1 MRSKPRPVVV
11 SAAWVLA
18 TIASGLLVRFGPLG
32 LPRFVVKYGGSMLWA
47 LVIYWIVSALL
58 PLRRVWIVAL
68 VAGLVATSVEFLKL
82 YHVPWLDSFRMTVP
96 GILLL
101 GRFFSVWDILAYW
114 LAITVGSVLDGYLRG
129 KRNLASDS
137 FVSSP
142 LL

>member
-1 MRSKPRPVVV
+1 MGFRD
-11 SAAWVLA
+11 
-18 TIASGLLVRFGPLG
+18 LLR
-32 LPRFVVKYGGSMLWA
+32 
-47 LVIYWIVSALL
+47 IVSALL

-68 VAGLVATSVEFLKL
+68 VAGLVATSVELLKL

-114 LAITVGSVLDGYLRG
+114 LAITVGAVLDGYLRG
-129 KRNLASDS
+129 KRNLAPDF